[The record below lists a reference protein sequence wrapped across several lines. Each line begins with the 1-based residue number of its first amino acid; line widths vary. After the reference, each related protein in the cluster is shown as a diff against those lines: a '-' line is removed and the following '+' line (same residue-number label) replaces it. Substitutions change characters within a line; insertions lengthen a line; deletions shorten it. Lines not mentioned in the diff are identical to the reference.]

1 MLLNEE
7 LLGGG
12 EFEVAVA
19 PPYTKRLNSVASGG
33 NGAIRYVAVGDE
45 GSIISSSD
53 GKTWFKRV
61 STTTVNLEDVK
72 WITNY
77 NYWLAI
83 GERNVC
89 YSVDGITW
97 NSWQFTVNT
106 NGRIDKIMQPTYT
119 KDTIWLH
126 NSVWGTYF
134 KKQASYSSIS
144 SPTGWTQGSYGWA
157 GGTNPSVGYD
167 YVTDFML
174 LGGDASGYN
183 NTLHYS
189 KNLTSFGGFNISS
202 TGANI
207 SDIAFDNY
215 GGIMLVGTDT
225 YGPTRV
231 VTTVAST
238 DATYNV
244 AVWNSTNNPR
254 AADFKTQPALT
265 TDPGFVDHAGALKTN
280 IAYGEIFTDRLYSIW
295 VIVSAVGKI
304 AYTTYPITNVDSYY
318 LNNYYSYAIP
328 KLYTNN
334 GLTWTNANV
343 STIDSPV
350 YNNVTY
356 GGGQFI
362 AVGSYGLIVTSSDG
376 VNWACRNDNV
386 TKTCVF

>member
-19 PPYTKRLNSVASGG
+19 PPYTKRLNAVASGG

-89 YSVDGITW
+89 YSADGITW
-97 NSWQFTVNT
+97 NSWQFSENT
-106 NGRIDKIMQPTYT
+106 NGRINKIMQPPYT
-119 KDTIWLH
+119 KDTVWLQ
-126 NSVWGTYF
+126 NGTWGTYF

-144 SPTGWTQGSYGWA
+144 SPTGWTYGSYSWA
-157 GGTNPSVGYD
+157 GSIHSSGYD

-174 LGGDASGYN
+174 LGGDAAGYN

-189 KNLTSFGGFNISS
+189 RNLTNFGAFNISNS
-202 TGANI
+202 GSLI

-238 DATYNV
+238 DAINNV

-254 AADFKTQPALT
+254 AADFRSQTAIT
-265 TDPGFVDHAGALKTN
+265 IDGFVDEAGALSTH
-280 IAYGEIFTDRLYSIW
+280 IAYGEIFTNRLYSIW
-295 VIVSAVGKI
+295 VIVSGIGKI
-304 AYTTYPITNVDSYY
+304 AYATYPITNVGSYY

-334 GLTWTNANV
+334 GLTWTGANLP
-343 STIDSPV
+343 TIANPV
-350 YNNVTY
+350 YNAVTY

-376 VNWACRNDNV
+376 VNWFCRNDNV